1 MTHFQV
7 FNLANQC
14 GKLIF
19 KYLRTTSKRFLNDL
33 KTRENIKNTFVKVS
47 GGGRMGH
54 LLNAKQNLR
63 KDMKITNTVIFYVK
77 PIVVQRMQYINQ
89 HFLDFP
95 YFSRNKIKL
104 YTSGKV
110 LKEKYFLKRSLKWLI
125 S

>member
-1 MTHFQV
+1 MTNFQV

-33 KTRENIKNTFVKVS
+33 KTRENIKNTFVKVF

-54 LLNAKQNLR
+54 LLYAKENLR

-77 PIVVQRMQYINQ
+77 LIAVQRIQYINQ
-89 HFLDFP
+89 NVFRFSVLCKEQHKITHF
-95 YFSRNKIKL
+95 RQG
-104 YTSGKV
+104 T
-110 LKEKYFLKRSLKWLI
+110 
-125 S
+125 

>member
-1 MTHFQV
+1 MTKFPGLQ
-7 FNLANQC
+7 LSKQM
-14 GKLIF
+14 LIF
-19 KYLRTTSKRFLNDL
+19 KYLRTTSNRFLNDL
-33 KTRENIKNTFVKVS
+33 KSRENIKNTFVKVS
-47 GGGRMGH
+47 DVGRMGH
-54 LLNAKQNLR
+54 LLYAKENLR

-89 HFLDFP
+89 HFLDFS

-104 YTSGKV
+104 YTSGQV